1 MNTTPK
7 TSRSTSDTL
16 SLPALKGEVSRVKS
30 MNVNSEEYLKMSS
43 SGSSKKNPSKY
54 NAKKVRIDGILFDS
68 KLEGNRYLE
77 LKQLLSLGVISD
89 LETHKKYPLIVNN
102 LEVTTYE
109 ADFVYKKEGIEIVE
123 DTKGFLT
130 KEYKIKKKLMK
141 AIYDKDIMEVYS
153 KKKK

>member
-1 MNTTPK
+1 
-7 TSRSTSDTL
+7 
-16 SLPALKGEVSRVKS
+16 
-30 MNVNSEEYLKMSS
+30 MNVKSEEYLKLSS
-43 SGSSKKNPSKY
+43 RSSKAKKTSKY

-89 LETHKKYPLIVNN
+89 LETHKKYPLIVNS

-109 ADFVYKKEGIEIVE
+109 ADFVYKKNGIEMVE
-123 DTKGFLT
+123 DTKGVLT

-141 AIYDKDIMEVYS
+141 AIYDKDIIEVYS
-153 KKKK
+153 KSKK

>member
-1 MNTTPK
+1 MNIK
-7 TSRSTSDTL
+7 
-16 SLPALKGEVSRVKS
+16 
-30 MNVNSEEYLKMSS
+30 SEEYLKLSS
-43 SGSSKKNPSKY
+43 RGSRAKKTSKY

-77 LKQLLSLGVISD
+77 LKQLLSLGVVSD
-89 LETHKKYPLIVNN
+89 LEIHKKYPLIVNG

-109 ADFVYKKEGIEIVE
+109 ADFVYKKNGTEVVE

-141 AIYDKDIMEVYS
+141 AIYNKDIIEVYS
-153 KKKK
+153 KSKK

>member
-1 MNTTPK
+1 MNIK
-7 TSRSTSDTL
+7 
-16 SLPALKGEVSRVKS
+16 
-30 MNVNSEEYLKMSS
+30 SEEYLKLSS
-43 SGSSKKNPSKY
+43 RGSKAKKPSKY

-89 LETHKKYPLIVNN
+89 LETHKKYPLIVNG

-109 ADFVYKKEGIEIVE
+109 ADFVYKKNGTEVVE

-141 AIYDKDIMEVYS
+141 AIYNKDIIEVYS
-153 KKKK
+153 KSKK

>member
-1 MNTTPK
+1 
-7 TSRSTSDTL
+7 
-16 SLPALKGEVSRVKS
+16 
-30 MNVNSEEYLKMSS
+30 MNVKSEEYLKLSNR
-43 SGSSKKNPSKY
+43 GSKARKTSKY

-89 LETHKKYPLIVNN
+89 LETHKKYPLIVNG

-109 ADFVYKKEGIEIVE
+109 ADFVYKKDGTEVVE

-141 AIYDKDIMEVYS
+141 AIYDKDIIEVYS
-153 KKKK
+153 KSKK

>member
-1 MNTTPK
+1 
-7 TSRSTSDTL
+7 
-16 SLPALKGEVSRVKS
+16 
-30 MNVNSEEYLKMSS
+30 MNVKSEEYLKLSS
-43 SGSSKKNPSKY
+43 RGSKAKKTSKY

-89 LETHKKYPLIVNN
+89 LETHKKYPLIVNG

-109 ADFVYKKEGIEIVE
+109 ADFVYKKDGTEVVE

-141 AIYDKDIMEVYS
+141 AIYDKDIIEVYS
-153 KKKK
+153 KSKK

>member
-1 MNTTPK
+1 
-7 TSRSTSDTL
+7 
-16 SLPALKGEVSRVKS
+16 
-30 MNVNSEEYLKMSS
+30 MNVKSEEYLKLSS
-43 SGSSKKNPSKY
+43 LGSKAKKTSKY

-89 LETHKKYPLIVNN
+89 LETHKKYPLIVNG

-109 ADFVYKKEGIEIVE
+109 ADFVYKKNGTEVVE

-141 AIYDKDIMEVYS
+141 AIYDKDIIEVYS
-153 KKKK
+153 KSKK

>member
-1 MNTTPK
+1 MNIK
-7 TSRSTSDTL
+7 
-16 SLPALKGEVSRVKS
+16 
-30 MNVNSEEYLKMSS
+30 SEEYLKLSS
-43 SGSSKKNPSKY
+43 RGSKAKKTSKY

-77 LKQLLSLGVISD
+77 LKQLLSLGVVSD
-89 LETHKKYPLIVNN
+89 LEIHKKYPLIVNG

-109 ADFVYKKEGIEIVE
+109 ADFVYKKNGTEVVE

-141 AIYDKDIMEVYS
+141 AIYNKDIIEVYS
-153 KKKK
+153 KSKK

>member
-1 MNTTPK
+1 
-7 TSRSTSDTL
+7 
-16 SLPALKGEVSRVKS
+16 
-30 MNVNSEEYLKMSS
+30 MNVKSEEYLKLSNL
-43 SGSSKKNPSKY
+43 GSKAKKTSKY

-89 LETHKKYPLIVNN
+89 LETHKKYPLIVNG

-109 ADFVYKKEGIEIVE
+109 ADFVYKKNGTEVVE

-141 AIYDKDIMEVYS
+141 AIYDKDIIEVYS
-153 KKKK
+153 KSKK

>member
-1 MNTTPK
+1 
-7 TSRSTSDTL
+7 
-16 SLPALKGEVSRVKS
+16 
-30 MNVNSEEYLKMSS
+30 MNVKSEEYLKLSS
-43 SGSSKKNPSKY
+43 LGSKAKKTSKY

-89 LETHKKYPLIVNN
+89 LETHKKYPLIVNG

-109 ADFVYKKEGIEIVE
+109 ADFVYKKNGIEVLE

-141 AIYDKDIMEVYS
+141 AIYDKDIIEVYS
-153 KKKK
+153 KSKK

>member
-1 MNTTPK
+1 
-7 TSRSTSDTL
+7 
-16 SLPALKGEVSRVKS
+16 
-30 MNVNSEEYLKMSS
+30 MNVKSEEYLKLSS
-43 SGSSKKNPSKY
+43 RGSKAKKTSKY

-89 LETHKKYPLIVNN
+89 LETHKKYPLIVNG

-109 ADFVYKKEGIEIVE
+109 ADFVYKKNGIEVLE

-141 AIYDKDIMEVYS
+141 AIYDKDIIEVYS
-153 KKKK
+153 KSKK